1 MLSLIQNLRIGTKLA
16 VASALGILLVAAMI
30 AGQIVGNGNVRRSN
44 ESALAQQ
51 VLARDAVEATLA
63 LRSMQ
68 VSARDIRLAS
78 NPADLQK
85 ANDSLLERSKSFSDA
100 VEAMLTLS
108 RSPENRARMEEL
120 KRLLMDYLKGVHQ
133 LASVRS
139 EAIVVTGGDA
149 AARLAKFAEETA
161 RVTREITLPN
171 AAKMDA
177 LTNQIAEFAK
187 HRSEEEI
194 AVAGREMA
202 ASERLGII
210 IGACASDQS
219 SARP

>member
-30 AGQIVGNGNVRRSN
+30 AGQIVGNGTVRRSN

-100 VEAMLTLS
+100 VEAMLKLS
-108 RSPENRARMEEL
+108 RSLENRARMEEL
-120 KRLLMDYLKGVHQ
+120 KRLLMVYLEGVHQ
-133 LASVRS
+133 LASIRS
-139 EAIVVTGGDA
+139 EAIAVTGSGSLRDQ
-149 AARLAKFAEETA
+149 RSLS
-161 RVTREITLPN
+161 
-171 AAKMDA
+171 A
-177 LTNQIAEFAK
+177 LGGAMTMYPAISCLVAPPVW
-187 HRSEEEI
+187 RS
-194 AVAGREMA
+194 
-202 ASERLGII
+202 SP
-210 IGACASDQS
+210 
-219 SARP
+219 SAMPKLS